1 MSRRALAASGLAAA
15 LAACTVGPDYRAPQ
29 TTAPDAFADAAS
41 VATSDAPV
49 AAWWTTFGDPV
60 LDALVDRAVRSN
72 PGLQEAQARV
82 REARALRGVVA
93 ADLSPTVDASGR
105 ASRSRTSEN
114 VAGLPTHTTN
124 LFQAGFDAAWEID
137 LFGGVR
143 RSVEAADAE
152 VAASVED
159 RRDVLVSLLAE
170 VARNY
175 VELRGSQRQAAIA
188 ASNVAAQ
195 RQTLEL
201 TRTRLTAGL
210 ATELDV
216 ARAEA
221 TTHTT
226 AAAIPSLESEARR
239 AIHALGVLL
248 GQAPDAL
255 SAELTPASPLVV
267 PPPQV
272 PAGLP
277 SDLLRRRPDVRR
289 AERRLAAA
297 TARIGAAQAGLFP
310 KFSLT
315 AALGLSSDGLG
326 NLLDARSRTA
336 SLAGGVRWPLL
347 DFGRVRE
354 NVAVQAAREE
364 QAFAA
369 YRTVVL
375 SSLRE
380 VEDALVALSKERE
393 RRASL
398 EAAVAA
404 SLRASELA
412 SQLWTAGRSDFLSV
426 LQAERDVFAAQDALV
441 LSDRRAAS
449 DLVALY
455 KSLGGGWEIEAQTS
469 DSAPSGEP
477 GRRVV
482 TLTAPEPPPA
492 ER

>member
-297 TARIGAAQAGLFP
+297 TARIGAAQAGLLP

-315 AALGLSSDGLG
+315 AALGLSSD
-326 NLLDARSRTA
+326 
-336 SLAGGVRWPLL
+336 
-347 DFGRVRE
+347 
-354 NVAVQAAREE
+354 AVQAAREE